1 MSERYTMV
9 EALNRALDEELER
22 DEDVVLLG
30 EDVGEDGG
38 VFRVT
43 EDLHEKYNG
52 DGTFERVIDTPLDEL
67 GILGA
72 SLGLSVQGKNPVPEM
87 QFSGFIY
94 PGFNQIIGHISRYRT
109 RTRGEEDA
117 QMVIRA
123 PYGGGIEAPELH
135 SDSMEALYTHMPGI
149 KVALPS
155 SPREAY
161 GLLKGAIR
169 DPDPVLF
176 MEPKRI
182 YRSVREELPD
192 DDYTLP
198 LGEADV
204 KREGEDVTVV
214 SWGVMAPEALEAA
227 DELAEEQGIDAEVV
241 DMRTVSPLDM
251 ETVEESYR
259 KTGKLVLAQEGP
271 RTAGVGA
278 EISARITEDDHDL
291 LYLEAPIK
299 RVAGYDTIVP
309 LPANEERYLP
319 GSDDIVDAVE
329 DVHTYEF

>member
-1 MSERYTMV
+1 MSETYTMV
-9 EALNRALDEELER
+9 EALNKALDEEMAR
-22 DEDVVLLG
+22 DDDVVLLG

-43 EDLHEKYNG
+43 DGLHETYNE
-52 DGTFERVIDTPLDEL
+52 DDAFERVIDTPLDEL

-94 PGFNQIIGHISRYRT
+94 PGFNQIVGHISRYRT

-135 SDSMEALYTHMPGI
+135 SDSMEALYTHQPGL
-149 KVALPS
+149 KVAMPS

-169 DPDPVLF
+169 DPDPVVFL
-176 MEPKRI
+176 EPKRI

-192 DDYTLP
+192 DDYTIP

-204 KREGEDVTVV
+204 KRAGEDVTVV
-214 SWGVMAPEALEAA
+214 SWGVMTPEALEAA
-227 DELAEEQGIDAEVV
+227 DELAEQGVDAEVV

-251 ETVEESYR
+251 ETVEESYK
-259 KTGKLVLAQEGP
+259 KTGKLVVAQEGP
-271 RTAGVGA
+271 KTAGVAA

-309 LPANEERYLP
+309 LPANEEVYLP
-319 GSDDIVDAVE
+319 DSGDIVEAVE
-329 DVHTYEF
+329 DVHTYDFS

>member
-1 MSERYTMV
+1 MAERYTMV
-9 EALNRALDEELER
+9 EALNRALDEEMER
-22 DEDVVLLG
+22 DDSMVLLG

-43 EDLHEKYNG
+43 DGLHQKYNEA
-52 DGTFERVIDTPLDEL
+52 DAFERVIDTPLDEL

-109 RTRGEEDA
+109 RTRGEKDA

-135 SDSMEALYTHMPGI
+135 SDSMEALYTHTPGL
-149 KVALPS
+149 KVAMPS
-155 SPREAY
+155 GPREAY

-169 DPDPVLF
+169 DPDPVIF

-192 DDYTLP
+192 GDYTIP

-204 KREGEDVTVV
+204 KREGDDVTVV
-214 SWGVMAPEALEAA
+214 SWGVMTPEALDAAEA
-227 DELAEEQGIDAEVV
+227 LEEQGISTEVV

-309 LPANEERYLP
+309 LPAHEERYLP
-319 GSDDIVDAVE
+319 GTDDIVDAVQ